1 MPHNSK
7 VYIQGQLR
15 QIKIEGDKILEAI
28 DRGDRNE
35 ALNLTRDIDTIV
47 VRIRQDI
54 ANNMTQK
61 TK

>member
-15 QIKIEGDKILEAI
+15 QIKIKGDEMLEAI

-35 ALNLTRDIDTIV
+35 ALNLTRDIDTII
-47 VRIRQDI
+47 VRIRQDV

-61 TK
+61 PK